1 VGGKMNEWLKNM
13 MGKLK
18 DLWSKWKPIQKV
30 IIIGIVLVVIVVIIA
45 SARLSSAPTTV
56 RLFNAPVTDQAA
68 LTNIL
73 DRLSQENVEA
83 YTTEDGYISVQDDI
97 TARRMREILVSE
109 DLVPS
114 SIDPWASFYD
124 RSWSTT
130 DADQNVKLK
139 NTIQKQLKQH
149 IEAINDIQMADV
161 NIVLPENQLFSGDQ
175 NPVTASVIIKT
186 KPTSSFLT
194 DRKRILGLQK
204 LVLSAVEGLKAENL
218 IIADFEGNQIND
230 FEGMAE
236 SDRIDIIAK
245 QQKLIRK
252 QETEI
257 RAKILKAFQN
267 TYTEDR
273 CRDMIVAVEMD
284 MSQKTSDSTIYTPIE
299 RKKDNPD
306 TPYDDSEY
314 VDTLPI
320 SQQTVTKEWQGT
332 GFNPEGPAGVE
343 GQNPPVYSDMSN
355 VIGKSTETGITQNN
369 VINTT
374 QTSQISSPKIDRIS
388 VSVNLDGKWK
398 KVINPETGN
407 PVIDEDGS
415 IKRIYTALTP
425 NELSEA
431 EKSIKGAI
439 GYNRDRG
446 DLVVVTNIAYD
457 RDEEFAKE
465 DAEYFA
471 QLQRRRT
478 VLLIL
483 IAVAVV
489 LIGFILFR
497 IISRELE
504 RRRRLR
510 EEELLRKQQAAREA
524 ALWEAKDDGME
535 VTMSVEETRRMELQE
550 NAIAMAKEHPED
562 VAMLIR
568 TWLMEE

>member
-1 VGGKMNEWLKNM
+1 MNEWLKNM

-83 YTTEDGYISVQDDI
+83 YTTEDGYISVADDL

-161 NIVLPENQLFSGDQ
+161 NIVLPENQLFSADQ

-478 VLLIL
+478 ILLIL
-483 IAVAVV
+483 ISVAVV

>member
-1 VGGKMNEWLKNM
+1 MNEWLKNM

-83 YTTEDGYISVQDDI
+83 YTTEDGYISVADDL

-161 NIVLPENQLFSGDQ
+161 NIVLPENQLFTADQ

>member
-1 VGGKMNEWLKNM
+1 MNEWLKNM

-161 NIVLPENQLFSGDQ
+161 NIVLPENQLFSADQ

-478 VLLIL
+478 ILLIL

-524 ALWEAKDDGME
+524 ALWEVKDNGME

-550 NAIAMAKEHPED
+550 NVIAMAKEHPED

>member
-1 VGGKMNEWLKNM
+1 MNEWLKNM

-161 NIVLPENQLFSGDQ
+161 NIVLPENQLFSADQ

-374 QTSQISSPKIDRIS
+374 QTSQISSPKIDKIS

-425 NELSEA
+425 TELSEA

-478 VLLIL
+478 ILLIL

>member
-1 VGGKMNEWLKNM
+1 MNEWLKNM

-18 DLWSKWKPIQKV
+18 GLWSKWKPIQKV

-83 YTTEDGYISVQDDI
+83 YTTEDGYISVADDL

-161 NIVLPENQLFSGDQ
+161 NIVLPENQLFTVDQ

-425 NELSEA
+425 TELSEA

-524 ALWEAKDDGME
+524 ALWEAKDNGME

-550 NAIAMAKEHPED
+550 NVIAMAKEHPED

>member
-1 VGGKMNEWLKNM
+1 MNEWLKNM

-161 NIVLPENQLFSGDQ
+161 NIVLPENQLFTADQ

-186 KPTSSFLT
+186 KPASSFLT

-478 VLLIL
+478 ILLIL

>member
-161 NIVLPENQLFSGDQ
+161 NIVLPENQLFSADQ

-478 VLLIL
+478 ILLIL

-524 ALWEAKDDGME
+524 ALWEVKDNGME

-550 NAIAMAKEHPED
+550 NVIAMAKEHPED

>member
-1 VGGKMNEWLKNM
+1 MNEWLKNM

-18 DLWSKWKPIQKV
+18 GLWSKWKPIQKV

-83 YTTEDGYISVQDDI
+83 YTTEDGYISVADDL

-161 NIVLPENQLFSGDQ
+161 NIVLPENQLFTVDQ

-425 NELSEA
+425 TELSEA

-478 VLLIL
+478 ILLIL

>member
-1 VGGKMNEWLKNM
+1 MNEWLKNM

-161 NIVLPENQLFSGDQ
+161 NIVLPENQLFSADQ

-524 ALWEAKDDGME
+524 ALWEVKDNGME

-550 NAIAMAKEHPED
+550 NVIAMAKEHPED